1 LIGPLICASNV
12 LKLFI
17 VELLIVRFDDIVEF
31 DILNEIIEFV
41 LEFIDEFV
49 EFV

>member
-1 LIGPLICASNV
+1 
-12 LKLFI
+12 